1 MRVPTSVTTSI
12 EVPVLT
18 NSKPGVRSFVRTS
31 FYSSTSTSSS
41 TSSSNQSTIFSNF
54 FLPNSSKLI
63 HDYSPQF
70 HFVPLTIP
78 VTFSKTKF
86 DNLTEFGLFA
96 YCQRI
101 RNTTIKVTSFRIS
114 ISNRENSRILE
125 IIIIGSRS
133 FSYTSEDTLTTNR
146 FILHAVF
153 HDIVATKAYRQD
165 SAKSSLY
172 DDPAWQHF
180 PQQSSFPER
189 SSYVLRVFH
198 AFLSSPFFEKRSR
211 LLRQILDYITTC
223 IL

>member
-41 TSSSNQSTIFSNF
+41 TSSSSQSTIFSNF

-86 DNLTEFGLFA
+86 DNLTELGLFA

-101 RNTTIKVTSFRIS
+101 RNTTIKVTSFRVS

-146 FILHAVF
+146 FILLFSTMSSRRKHTGKIPRKVLSTMILRGNIFRNNLRFQNVRVMCSVF
-153 HDIVATKAYRQD
+153 FMPSFHPL
-165 SAKSSLY
+165 SSRN
-172 DDPAWQHF
+172 D
-180 PQQSSFPER
+180 R
-189 SSYVLRVFH
+189 
-198 AFLSSPFFEKRSR
+198 AFLGK
-211 LLRQILDYITTC
+211 Y
-223 IL
+223 

>member
-18 NSKPGVRSFVRTS
+18 NFKPGVRSFVRTS

-41 TSSSNQSTIFSNF
+41 TSSSSQSTIFSNF

-78 VTFSKTKF
+78 VTFSKAKF
-86 DNLTEFGLFA
+86 DNLTELGLFA

-101 RNTTIKVTSFRIS
+101 RNTTIKVTSFRVS

-133 FSYTSEDTLTTNR
+133 FSYTSKDTLTTNR

-153 HDIVATKAYRQD
+153 HESIPARFREKF
-165 SAKSSLY
+165 SL
-172 DDPAWQHF
+172 
-180 PQQSSFPER
+180 R
-189 SSYVLRVFH
+189 
-198 AFLSSPFFEKRSR
+198 
-211 LLRQILDYITTC
+211 
-223 IL
+223 